1 MEMRL
6 ESVTGQTRVV
16 RRRAFTKWVNFHLS
30 QRSLSID
37 DLIDLSDCFVTIKL
51 LEILSQRKVPIR
63 YSGQQPIRIK
73 QRDCWTKIFEFLRS
87 QDFPSVIDEEDLD
100 SLSRG
105 SVDILLAFVWFLIEV
120 YLIEPCRT
128 TMLGKTQSSAR
139 KFILSWVQQKLPG
152 RNINNFDEDWKDG
165 VAICELVN
173 ALQPDAIPSNLYSD
187 KTNCEGNVKLGIQ
200 VAHDKF
206 GIPQIIS
213 PFDIATSHID
223 ELSILTYIALFCKYE
238 SLIKGDT
245 NNNKAT
251 SSSHRENS
259 VCKAYGSGLKSG
271 EIGKVAEFIVELQGA
286 KASDITIAIECKPT
300 YGGYDEKPE
309 LSVKSVGRSTY
320 VVKYIPTKP
329 GEYIISVL
337 HCGAHILRS
346 PFHLSVTGPAGQNGI
361 IDEMNGSVTKNSK
374 TGSLESIPGIRE
386 TLRDTALPVFKSMK
400 EAPNHDKTDSGSSN
414 HANGAQSLNSSTPVV
429 QVRDLSL
436 EIPMNTAEGPGLV
449 AGEVG
454 RVGKFTVITDNNT
467 KGPLSVCIS
476 CPAVSIPVP
485 YVKSEKKSTHTEH
498 RVLYIPTEPGTYEI
512 FIKWGENGIRG
523 SPFKVFINDVNLD
536 ELSAAGDADP
546 EDLGGRGKI
555 RVYYA
560 ATSMK
565 PRAQRDKQLLET
577 FLRGKHI
584 SNRPDFDSWIALDV
598 GMSRAQREKV
608 FKKAGHRSTP
618 MLFVNDRYI
627 GTYEDV
633 VIMDKEGLFDSCLEY

>member
-1 MEMRL
+1 
-6 ESVTGQTRVV
+6 
-16 RRRAFTKWVNFHLS
+16 
-30 QRSLSID
+30 
-37 DLIDLSDCFVTIKL
+37 
-51 LEILSQRKVPIR
+51 
-63 YSGQQPIRIK
+63 
-73 QRDCWTKIFEFLRS
+73 
-87 QDFPSVIDEEDLD
+87 
-100 SLSRG
+100 
-105 SVDILLAFVWFLIEV
+105 
-120 YLIEPCRT
+120 
-128 TMLGKTQSSAR
+128 MLGKTQSSAR
-139 KFILSWVQQKLPG
+139 KFILSWVRQKLPQ
-152 RNINNFDEDWKDG
+152 RTINNFDEDWKDG

-173 ALQPDAIPSNLYSD
+173 ALQPGAIVSNLYSD

-245 NNNKAT
+245 NNNKVT
-251 SSSHRENS
+251 SNRENS
-259 VCKAYGSGLKSG
+259 ACKAYGSGLKSG
-271 EIGKVAEFIVELQGA
+271 ELGKVAEFIVELHSA
-286 KASDITIAIECKPT
+286 KASDITIAIECKPID
-300 YGGYDEKPE
+300 GGYDDKPE
-309 LSVKSVGRSTY
+309 LSVKSVGKSTY

-337 HCGAHILRS
+337 YCGAHILRS
-346 PFHLSVTGPAGQNGI
+346 PFHLSVTGHAGQNGVLAEI
-361 IDEMNGSVTKNSK
+361 NGPVTKNNK
-374 TGSLESIPGIRE
+374 TGSIESIPGMHE
-386 TLRDTALPVFKSMK
+386 TLRDNALPVFKSMK
-400 EAPNHDKTDSGSSN
+400 EAPNLDTTGSGVTN
-414 HANGAQSLNSSTPVV
+414 DANSAQSSNSSTPVV
-429 QVRDLSL
+429 QVRDFPFQ
-436 EIPMNTAEGPGLV
+436 IPMNSAEGPGLV

-485 YVKSEKKSTHTEH
+485 YVKSEKKNTYTEH

-536 ELSAAGDADP
+536 ELSASGDADP
-546 EDLGGRGKI
+546 DDLGGRGKI

-565 PRAQRDKQLLET
+565 PRARRDKQLLDA
-577 FLRGKHI
+577 FLQEKHI
-584 SNRPDFDSWIALDV
+584 STRPDFDSWIALDV

-618 MLFVNDRYI
+618 MLFVDDRYI

-633 VIMDKEGLFDSCLEY
+633 VIMDKEELFDSCLEY